1 MKRVPAT
8 LGYPVD
14 AVNRDFGGSG
24 PTSDRLGAFLHK
36 PRTCGPAPMS
46 DLHLQYPAL
55 LRNRA
60 YIDGQWTAART
71 AATFPVRD
79 PFDDELLAEVA
90 DLGKAETEN
99 AVKAAHRA
107 FPDWSGLTAGE
118 RSSILRNWYELLLRH
133 QDDLALLMTREQG
146 KPLAES
152 RGEVVYGASFIEWF
166 AEEGK
171 RAYGDVIP
179 SHRSGT
185 RIVVLKQPVGV
196 VAAITPWN
204 FPIAMITRKVAPALA
219 VGCTVIVK
227 PAEDTP
233 LCALAL
239 AQLAEEAGFPAGVF
253 NVVPSSRPAEVGEV
267 LTTDVRVRKL
277 SFTGSTATGKK
288 LMEQSAG
295 TLKKLSLELGGNAPF
310 IVFDDADVAGAVAG
324 AMASKYR
331 NGGQTCVCVNRVYV
345 QSGIY
350 NRFVGAFREE
360 VAKLQVGAGTA
371 EGTDIGPLINDAAV
385 SKVEHMVADAVA
397 KGAEVVVG
405 GERHA
410 AGPRCYAPTLLT
422 GADESMEIAREEVFG
437 PVAPVFR
444 FETEEE
450 VVRQAN
456 DTPYGLA
463 AYFYG
468 RDHARIWRVAEALEY
483 GMVGI
488 NTGMISTAVA
498 PFGGVKESGFGREGS
513 KYGLEDYLTVKYLC
527 WGGLNA

>member
-1 MKRVPAT
+1 
-8 LGYPVD
+8 
-14 AVNRDFGGSG
+14 
-24 PTSDRLGAFLHK
+24 
-36 PRTCGPAPMS
+36 MS
-46 DLHLQYPAL
+46 DLQLSNSTL
-55 LRNRA
+55 LRRQA
-60 YIDGQWTAART
+60 YIAGGWTDAENGS
-71 AATFPVRD
+71 TFPVRD
-79 PFDDELLAEVA
+79 PFGGELLAEVA
-90 DLGKAETEN
+90 DLGRAETER
-99 AVKAAHRA
+99 AVAAAHQA
-107 FPDWSGLTAGE
+107 FPDWSRRTAGE
-118 RSSILRNWYELLLRH
+118 RSTILRKWYELLLHH

-152 RGEVVYGASFIEWF
+152 RGEVTYGASFIEWF

-179 SHRSGT
+179 SHRSDV
-185 RIVVLKQPVGV
+185 RIVTLKQPVGV

-219 VGCTVIVK
+219 VGCTVVIK

-239 AQLAEEAGFPAGVF
+239 ARLAEEAGFPAGVI
-253 NVVPSSRPAEVGEV
+253 NVVPTSRPAEVGAV
-267 LTTDVRVRKL
+267 LTSDARVRKL

-288 LMEQSAG
+288 LMAQSAG

-310 IVFDDADVAGAVAG
+310 IVFDDAEVAGAVAG

-350 NRFVGAFREE
+350 DRFVAALREA
-360 VAKLQVGAGTA
+360 VMALRVGAGTA
-371 EGTDIGPLINDAAV
+371 EGTDVGPLINDAALE
-385 SKVEHMVADAVA
+385 KVERMVADAVA

-405 GERHA
+405 GERSK
-410 AGPRCYAPTLLT
+410 AGPRCYTPTLLA
-422 GADESMEIAREEVFG
+422 GANASMEIAREEVFG

-450 VVRQAN
+450 VIRLSN